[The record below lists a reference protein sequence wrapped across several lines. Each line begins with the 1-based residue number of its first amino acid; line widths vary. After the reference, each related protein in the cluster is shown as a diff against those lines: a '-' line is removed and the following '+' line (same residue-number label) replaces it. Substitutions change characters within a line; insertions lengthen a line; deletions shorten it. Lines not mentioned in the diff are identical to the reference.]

1 MSTLSD
7 LQKKLQEESE
17 GIMFPFRTAVKKQTT
32 QPVLD
37 TTTDSIMSKTKEVA
51 VQPVDPSEVYK
62 GPAVIRYGAEGERS
76 LVEPDAGMLAGSPF
90 KFSID
95 PITGQEKPLPQPG
108 EGIVE
113 DVTPTPTP
121 PITTPVEPEQPAID
135 PCPPGFKYD
144 PQLKRCVPIQQE
156 SSDKKD
162 NIVPDRR
169 RNIGDT
175 AQALGQVFNEKILEE
190 QGITQDGT
198 YQDDVTYTIDNNI
211 PWLSLIPIIGNP
223 INVLQKNKADKQ
235 LQTLNDL
242 DGVSVTQDKDGKN
255 IVKVNNEKGKL
266 SVQRALTNE
275 SLKGNIASTQKTNPD
290 GSLMRDEFGRVQ
302 IAGPVTFTTYGK
314 SDGMGP
320 KTKPLTEAEIKERQK
335 QIREDNLKTPTP
347 TSDTVVRPGF
357 GELDVISGQ
366 LDTGA
371 IPIRQTGGD
380 ASVMEEVQSRQTS
393 TRPTTAG
400 DATSGSDAQR
410 SLMTDTRTTDR
421 VSEPAGQEPDF
432 LRQQQTQ
439 ERQERKREEKRQKDR
454 IGYGQNIDQ
463 NIIDANKRDSDR
475 EAQKQTGDPTMRA
488 VTDRYGNPVRD
499 GNGKV
504 VTNPAPSSG
513 GGGSGG
519 GSPKSIVCTAMY
531 QSTGLQDWAKAM
543 RIWYIYQKKYL
554 TIQHQEGYHKLFKP
568 FVKCM
573 HKNKIIKA
581 LGSHVAKHRTQHL
594 KHIMFNSKPSL
605 LGKIYS
611 NLLEPI
617 CYITG
622 VIKTWK
628 KK

>member
-1 MSTLSD
+1 MSALSD
-7 LQKKLQEESE
+7 LQKKLEKEAQ
-17 GIMFPFRTAVKKQTT
+17 GIMFPFSAKAPTVDTKQ
-32 QPVLD
+32 
-37 TTTDSIMSKTKEVA
+37 
-51 VQPVDPSEVYK
+51 EVYNSATDGIMTMQGQK
-62 GPAVIRYGAEGERS
+62 YVGPDAVIQYGSEKEGFARQLKQIEA
-76 LVEPDAGMLAGSPF
+76 PM
-90 KFSID
+90 
-95 PITGQEKPLPQPG
+95 LPQFDETQFPKAG
-108 EGIVE
+108 EGIVQ
-113 DVTPTPTP
+113 TPTP
-121 PITTPVEPEQPAID
+121 PIGRPVEPEQPTQPDQPAFD

-144 PQLKRCVPIQQE
+144 PQLQRCVPIQQE
-156 SSDKKD
+156 SSDKRD
-162 NIVPDRR
+162 NIIPDGR

-175 AQALGQVFNEKILEE
+175 AQALGQVFNRKILED

-211 PWLSLIPIIGNP
+211 PWLSLIPVIGTPLN
-223 INVLQKNKADKQ
+223 IFQKNKADKQ

-255 IVKVNNEKGKL
+255 IVKVDNEKGKL

-320 KTKPLTEAEIKERQK
+320 KTKPLTEAEVKERQK

-357 GELDVISGQ
+357 GELDTISGQ
-366 LDTGA
+366 LDTGTV
-371 IPIRQTGGD
+371 PIRQTGGD
-380 ASVMEEVQSRQTS
+380 ASVMEEVQRRQAS
-393 TRPTTAG
+393 TTTTAPTIG
-400 DATSGSDAQR
+400 SQAASGADAQK
-410 SLMTDTRTTDR
+410 SLMTPIKQTGGDASAAEEVRNR
-421 VSEPAGQEPDF
+421 
-432 LRQQQTQ
+432 QQTQ
-439 ERQERKREEKRQKDR
+439 ENKNRQERKREEKRQKDKL
-454 IGYGQNIDQ
+454 GYGQNIDQ
-463 NIIDANKRDSDR
+463 SIIDANKKDSDR

-499 GNGKV
+499 RNGKV
-504 VTNPAPSSG
+504 VTNPAPKSGGG

-519 GSPKSIVCTAMY
+519 GSGGGKSKSIVCTAMY

-543 RIWYIYQKKYL
+543 RIWYIYQKRYL

-568 FVKCM
+568 FVKGM
-573 HKNKIIKA
+573 HKNKSIKA

-611 NLLEPI
+611 NILEPV

>member
-1 MSTLSD
+1 
-7 LQKKLQEESE
+7 
-17 GIMFPFRTAVKKQTT
+17 
-32 QPVLD
+32 
-37 TTTDSIMSKTKEVA
+37 MSKTKEVA
-51 VQPVDPSEVYK
+51 VQPIDPSEVYK
-62 GPAVIRYGAEGERS
+62 GPAVIRYGAEGERN
-76 LVEPDAGMLAGSPF
+76 LVEPDSGMLAGSPF

-144 PQLKRCVPIQQE
+144 PVLQRCVPIKQPR
-156 SSDKKD
+156 SDRD
-162 NIVPDRR
+162 EPVVVDRP
-169 RNIGDT
+169 RNIGKVANAIGSINEQIKKDGPGT
-175 AQALGQVFNEKILEE
+175 FGQP
-190 QGITQDGT
+190 
-198 YQDDVTYTIDNNI
+198 VTYTIDNSN
-211 PWLSLIPIIGNP
+211 PFMALIPGGVLLD
-223 INVLQKNKADKQ
+223 NVLFKPQKDKAMRDFAN
-235 LQTLNDL
+235 TI
-242 DGVSVTQDKDGKN
+242 DGMNVVDKDGKQE
-255 IVKVNNEKGKL
+255 VTFQTEEAKTL
-266 SVQRALTNE
+266 YQRAMTEE

-290 GSLMRDEFGRVQ
+290 GSIMRDEFGRAQ
-302 IAGPVTFTTYGK
+302 IVGPISQQPLGK
-314 SDGMGP
+314 ID
-320 KTKPLTEAEIKERQK
+320 EAFYNR
-335 QIREDNLKTPTP
+335 D
-347 TSDTVVRPGF
+347 F
-357 GELDVISGQ
+357 GK
-366 LDTGA
+366 LDTGT

-393 TRPTTAG
+393 TAPTTA
-400 DATSGSDAQR
+400 SDAASGADAER
-410 SLMTDTRTTDR
+410 GLMTDTRRLDR

-432 LRQQQTQ
+432 LRQQKTK
-439 ERQERKREEKRQKDR
+439 EREERKKKEKEQKAK

-475 EAQKQTGDPTMRA
+475 EAQRQTGDSTMRA
-488 VTDRYGNPVRD
+488 LTDRYGNAVRD
-499 GNGKV
+499 SNDKV
-504 VTNPAPSSG
+504 VTNPAPKSG
-513 GGGSGG
+513 GGGGG

-554 TIQHQEGYHKLFKP
+554 TMQHQEGYHKLFKP
-568 FVKCM
+568 FVKGM

-611 NLLEPI
+611 NLLEPL